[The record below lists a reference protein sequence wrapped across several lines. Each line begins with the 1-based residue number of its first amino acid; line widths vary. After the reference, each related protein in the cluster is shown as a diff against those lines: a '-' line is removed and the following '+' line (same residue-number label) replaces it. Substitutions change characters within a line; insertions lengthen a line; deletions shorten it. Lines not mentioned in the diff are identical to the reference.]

1 MVLPQKLEVVRSK
14 PLLAPNYFKMLL
26 PVCATF
32 LYPWEEEI
40 KPSYSSEK
48 KRLKE
53 ETEGRRESDGEK
65 SDNEQLVVDVSN
77 EVGTGLVIF
86 QS

>member
-1 MVLPQKLEVVRSK
+1 MFP
-14 PLLAPNYFKMLL
+14 F
-26 PVCATF
+26 
-32 LYPWEEEI
+32 
-40 KPSYSSEK
+40 SEK

-77 EVGTGLVIF
+77 EVSTQNIPRIPA
-86 QS
+86 STHRI

>member
-1 MVLPQKLEVVRSK
+1 MKIIPKQIIVFL
-14 PLLAPNYFKMLL
+14 
-26 PVCATF
+26 TF
-32 LYPWEEEI
+32 SIL
-40 KPSYSSEK
+40 EK

-77 EVGTGLVIF
+77 EVSCLSIILKYNLK
-86 QS
+86 